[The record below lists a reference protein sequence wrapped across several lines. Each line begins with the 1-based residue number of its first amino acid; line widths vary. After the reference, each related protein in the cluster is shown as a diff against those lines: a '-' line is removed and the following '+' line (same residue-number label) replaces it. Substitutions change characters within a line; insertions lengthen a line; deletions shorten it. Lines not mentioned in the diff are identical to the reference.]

1 MFFDDPSSAKQSHA
15 KIIDTETLIYTMKLL
30 GDSLTYPSPG
40 SEDEDIPGIGGG
52 VSGGTASAVLGV
64 AVLGSMV
71 LGSS

>member
-52 VSGGTASAVLGV
+52 ASGGTASAVLGI